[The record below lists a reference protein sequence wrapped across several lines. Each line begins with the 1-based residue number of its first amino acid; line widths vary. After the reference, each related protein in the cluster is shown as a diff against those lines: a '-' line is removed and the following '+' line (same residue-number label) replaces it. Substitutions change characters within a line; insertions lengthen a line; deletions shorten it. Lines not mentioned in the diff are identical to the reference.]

1 MEPTV
6 DVCTT
11 DTNISEE
18 LKSLSVSSLLSDN
31 ATLDSHQNLL
41 FKQPQVLISITT
53 CCGGQLVVYK
63 KKEKHNDRCNIVK
76 IT

>member
-11 DTNISEE
+11 DTNISKE
-18 LKSLSVSSLLSDN
+18 LKSLSVSSLLGDN

-41 FKQPQVLISITT
+41 FKQPQVLISVITH
-53 CCGGQLVVYK
+53 CGGQLVVYK
-63 KKEKHNDRCNIVK
+63 KKKKNKMTDVI
-76 IT
+76 